1 MTTSLLQSKLSSLA
15 PIAGASLT
23 KQALLV
29 FGGCLFLAALS
40 QVAIGYPV
48 PTTLQTLAVML
59 IGLTFG
65 FRLATATVALYLL
78 AGAAGLPVFAKF
90 SAGLAT
96 LGGAT
101 GGYLAG
107 FLLAA
112 ALIGYL
118 ADRGFTKSWV
128 GTIAALVAGEAIIFG
143 LGTPWLG
150 FMLAEKLGW
159 TTAQVVQY
167 GFTDFMGVDAVKVA
181 LAALIGKGV
190 LKGAEQFAK
199 L

>member
-1 MTTSLLQSKLSSLA
+1 MTTSLFNSSFSTLA
-15 PIAGASLT
+15 PLAGSSIV
-23 KQALLV
+23 KQAMIVL
-29 FGGCLFLAALS
+29 GGTIGLAALS

-48 PTTLQTLAVML
+48 PTTLQTLGVML

-65 FRLATATVALYLL
+65 FRLATATLAAYL
-78 AGAAGLPVFAKF
+78 AGGAVGLPFFAPF
-90 SAGLAT
+90 GAGT
-96 LGGAT
+96 S
-101 GGYLAG
+101 GYLIG

-118 ADRGFTKSWV
+118 ADRGFTRSWP
-128 GTIAALVAGEAIIFG
+128 GTIAALFAGEAVIFG
-143 LGTPWLG
+143 LGVAWLSQAFNMSASEAIAAGLTPFL
-150 FMLAEKLGW
+150 L
-159 TTAQVVQY
+159 
-167 GFTDFMGVDAVKVA
+167 VDAVKLV

>member
-1 MTTSLLQSKLSSLA
+1 MTTSLFNSSLTTLA
-15 PIAGASLT
+15 PLAGSSIT
-23 KQALLV
+23 KQATIV
-29 FGGCLFLAALS
+29 MAGTIGLAALS

-48 PTTLQTLAVML
+48 PTTLQTLGVML

-65 FRLATATVALYLL
+65 FRLATATLVAYL
-78 AGAAGLPVFAKF
+78 AGGALGLPFFAPF
-90 SAGLAT
+90 GAGT
-96 LGGAT
+96 S
-101 GGYLAG
+101 GYLVG

-118 ADRGFTKSWV
+118 ADRGFTRSWA
-128 GTIAALVAGEAIIFG
+128 GTIATLFAGEAVIFG
-143 LGTPWLG
+143 LGVVWLSHAFNMSASEAVAAGLTP
-150 FMLAEKLGW
+150 FI
-159 TTAQVVQY
+159 V
-167 GFTDFMGVDAVKVA
+167 VDAIKLA